1 MAIIDNKT
9 GKTAWRIA
17 ALTVAPAVLLAALV
31 AHPYIA
37 GRLPNDD
44 AVAEAVAAGTTRW
57 GVVHLATSVASAL
70 VILAF
75 LAVRSYLH
83 EAGEDRFSAGGMPFV
98 ILGSTLFA
106 VLPVME
112 FVPLGAAETGASTAE
127 IAAAQDAIAGWFV
140 PVLLAGALTFAI
152 GVFSFAR
159 AISITTVGSL
169 GLTRVVVASLVVMAV
184 SRFVPLA
191 AAQFY
196 VHGVA
201 AIVAMWPLAYAMGTQ
216 PVPVTAV
223 GPAPRSR
230 GDRAVAGGGP
240 NLASG

>member
-1 MAIIDNKT
+1 MATIDNKT
-9 GKTAWRIA
+9 GKISWRPA
-17 ALTVAPAVLLAALV
+17 ALVVAAAVLLAALV

-70 VILAF
+70 IILAF
-75 LAVRSYLH
+75 LAVRSYLR

-98 ILGSTLFA
+98 IVGTTLFA
-106 VLPVME
+106 VLAEME
-112 FVPLGAAETGASTAE
+112 FVPLAAAETGATTAE
-127 IAAAQDAIAGWFV
+127 ISAAQDAITGWFA
-140 PVLLAGALTFAI
+140 PVLLAGAFTFAI

-169 GLTRVVVASLVVMAV
+169 GLTRVVVAALVVMAV

-196 VHGVA
+196 VQGAA
-201 AIVAMWPLAYAMGTQ
+201 AIVALWPLAYAIGTQ
-216 PVPVTAV
+216 PVPATAA
-223 GPAPRSR
+223 GPAPVETR
-230 GDRAVAGGGP
+230 
-240 NLASG
+240 

>member
-1 MAIIDNKT
+1 MATIDNDT
-9 GKTAWRIA
+9 GKISWRTA
-17 ALTVAPAVLLAALV
+17 ALVVAPAVLLAALV

-70 VILAF
+70 IILAF

-83 EAGEDRFSAGGMPFV
+83 EVGEDRFSAGGLPFV

-106 VLPVME
+106 VLPGME
-112 FVPLGAAETGASTAE
+112 FVPLAAAETGATTAE
-127 IAAAQDAIAGWFV
+127 IAAAQDAIAGWFA
-140 PVLLAGALTFAI
+140 PVLLAGAFTFAI

-169 GLTRVVVASLVVMAV
+169 GLTRVVVAALVVMAV

-196 VHGVA
+196 VQGVA
-201 AIVAMWPLAYAMGTQ
+201 AIVALWPLAYAIGTQ
-216 PVPVTAV
+216 PVPAAAV
-223 GPAPRSR
+223 GPAPVETR
-230 GDRAVAGGGP
+230 
-240 NLASG
+240 